1 MKTLSK
7 TISLLRN
14 DEQQVVAN
22 GYPDLRVN
30 GVLGCSV
37 ECFYMQMLFDPLEE
51 QLNLPTFT
59 VQLRNGQRIFYRE
72 VVGQEVIGLASL
84 KVFINNKPECVR
96 ILLGGAITGKA
107 YGLVGKNAGVFVR
120 RSGLN
125 NFVGH
130 VVLGSCDKVS
140 ALLVEVFV
148 EFLKSYVTLVHQ
160 VKGASFD
167 GDLAHNLGIV
177 DLAGRKQNKSGNRA
191 SKVHERM
198 HLESSLPVVELRPGT
213 QLQAQLDGAAVERI
227 YHLLKT
233 NPQLLILVKRCGFL
247 NQSHREVLIDTPILL
262 LVGLRKRGFGHHLD
276 AGSVEVSAEVKCSL
290 NISQAGTVGE
300 LSEAHH
306 HELVA
311 AVEPDCVT
319 VALVTV
325 DTLLELVFIDERH
338 NLRENCFSFVHG
350 LRMASYRR
358 PQSSEVLIEKF
369 SKPRKLLKSNS

>member
-22 GYPDLRVN
+22 GYPYLRVN
-30 GVLGCSV
+30 GVPGCPV
-37 ECFYMQMLFDPLEE
+37 EGLYMQMLFGPLEE

-59 VQLRNGQRIFYRE
+59 VQFGNGQRIFNRE
-72 VVGQEVIGLASL
+72 VVGQEVIDLASL
-84 KVFINNKPECVR
+84 KILIHNKPERVR
-96 ILLGGAITGKA
+96 ILLGGVVTGEA
-107 YGLVGKNAGVFVR
+107 YGLVGEDAGVFVH
-120 RSGLN
+120 RSGFN
-125 NFVGH
+125 DIADH
-130 VVLGSCDKVS
+130 VVLCTGNKVG
-140 ALLVEVFV
+140 ALLVEVLV
-148 EFLKSYVTLVHQ
+148 ELLKSDIPLVHQ
-160 VKGASFD
+160 VEGASFYWN
-167 GDLAHNLGIV
+167 LVHNLGVV
-177 DLAGRKQNKSGNRA
+177 DLAWRKQNKGWNRT
-191 SKVHERM
+191 SQVHECM
-198 HLESSLPVVELRPGT
+198 HLESTLPVMELRPGT

-227 YHLLKT
+227 YHLFKA
-233 NPQLLILVKRCGFL
+233 NPQLLIPVKRCGFL
-247 NQSHREVLIDTPILL
+247 DQSHREVLMDTPILL

-290 NISQAGTVGE
+290 NVSQAGTVRE

-311 AVEPDCVT
+311 AVKPDRVT